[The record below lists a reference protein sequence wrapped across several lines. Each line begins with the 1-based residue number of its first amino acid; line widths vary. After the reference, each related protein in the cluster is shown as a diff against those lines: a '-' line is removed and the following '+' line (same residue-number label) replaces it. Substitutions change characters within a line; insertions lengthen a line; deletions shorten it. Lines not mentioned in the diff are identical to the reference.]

1 MSSTLGVGNGE
12 AVVVM
17 DNEDRE
23 NEGDLIFAAEKATP
37 ELLAFTIRYSS
48 GYICVGMH
56 PDRLD
61 ELDLPLMVKENM
73 DPLRTQYTV
82 SVDASEGVSTGI
94 SAADRAKTI
103 RILGDYSVKSPGS
116 LRRPGHVLPL
126 RARKNGVLERGGHTE
141 AAIDLTR
148 LAGLN
153 PAGALC
159 ELVNDDGT
167 MKRRN
172 DCIAFVQEHGLKMVT
187 IIEPAAATD
196 AELTEFHSEEYI
208 ECLLHP
214 EATDSDSG
222 SDSDS
227 DGDRL
232 KRFGLLYDCPVFEG
246 MEDHVRMAA
255 GGTLTAAACLIE
267 GSTQVAMHWEG
278 GRHHGQRSR
287 AAGFCY
293 INDVVLGIL
302 KLQGRFGKVLY
313 IDLDL
318 HHGDGVQGAFQYSNK
333 VMTLSIHHCDRGFY
347 PNTGRAADEGK
358 GRGIGHSI
366 NAALRGGASDAT
378 FKRVFGP
385 VASAAVETFEPGA
398 VVVQC
403 GCDGLAGDPHKIF
416 NLTAQALADAVQA
429 VLAWK
434 LPTLLLGG
442 GGYSSANAA
451 RCWTRLTAV
460 AAGEQDIAASEDIP
474 EHAYLND
481 YAPAFDMA
489 TDATLAADDNTEES
503 TAKVVSAVLAAIKG
517 C

>member
-1 MSSTLGVGNGE
+1 
-12 AVVVM
+12 
-17 DNEDRE
+17 
-23 NEGDLIFAAEKATP
+23 
-37 ELLAFTIRYSS
+37 
-48 GYICVGMH
+48 
-56 PDRLD
+56 
-61 ELDLPLMVKENM
+61 
-73 DPLRTQYTV
+73 
-82 SVDASEGVSTGI
+82 AS
-94 SAADRAKTI
+94 
-103 RILGDYSVKSPGS
+103 
-116 LRRPGHVLPL
+116 
-126 RARKNGVLERGGHTE
+126 
-141 AAIDLTR
+141 
-148 LAGLN
+148 
-153 PAGALC
+153 
-159 ELVNDDGT
+159 
-167 MKRRN
+167 
-172 DCIAFVQEHGLKMVT
+172 
-187 IIEPAAATD
+187 
-196 AELTEFHSEEYI
+196 
-208 ECLLHP
+208 
-214 EATDSDSG
+214 DSDSG

-227 DGDRL
+227 DDDRL

-318 HHGDGVQGAFQYSNK
+318 HHGDGVQDAFQHSNK

-378 FKRVFGP
+378 FKRVFEP
-385 VASAAVETFEPGA
+385 AASAAVETFEPGA

-442 GGYSSANAA
+442 GGYNSANAA